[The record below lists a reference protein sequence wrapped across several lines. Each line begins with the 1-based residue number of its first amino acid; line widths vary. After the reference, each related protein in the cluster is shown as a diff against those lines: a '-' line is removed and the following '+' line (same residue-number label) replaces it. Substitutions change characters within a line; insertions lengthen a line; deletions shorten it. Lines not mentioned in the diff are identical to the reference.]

1 MRLDSASRAYCKCR
15 AWVYKLAHMTTAY
28 DVGEIPPIG
37 VHHRLRIAR
46 EWANLEQSELSER
59 TGISRTSISAAEKG
73 KTKPRK
79 ITLNAWALATGVP
92 VSWLEAGNAK
102 TPPPNPN
109 EGPDGGDEVRH
120 QGLEPRTRW
129 FEASTGQGRE
139 NVLPLRQPVHPE
151 RHVAMKVAS

>member
-79 ITLNAWALATGVP
+79 ITLV
-92 VSWLEAGNAK
+92 
-102 TPPPNPN
+102 
-109 EGPDGGDEVRH
+109 
-120 QGLEPRTRW
+120 
-129 FEASTGQGRE
+129 
-139 NVLPLRQPVHPE
+139 
-151 RHVAMKVAS
+151 

>member
-1 MRLDSASRAYCKCR
+1 MSTMRLDSASRAYCKCR

-59 TGISRTSISAAEKG
+59 TGISRTSISAVEKG

-79 ITLNAWALATGVP
+79 IPMRDQAAAKSAPTERAAPLVRVEFDDWRHAHRECRALAYP
-92 VSWLEAGNAK
+92 
-102 TPPPNPN
+102 
-109 EGPDGGDEVRH
+109 
-120 QGLEPRTRW
+120 
-129 FEASTGQGRE
+129 
-139 NVLPLRQPVHPE
+139 
-151 RHVAMKVAS
+151 

>member
-59 TGISRTSISAAEKG
+59 TGIAHFDQRGGEGQDQAAQDHTQCVGAGYWRSGE
-73 KTKPRK
+73 
-79 ITLNAWALATGVP
+79 LA
-92 VSWLEAGNAK
+92 
-102 TPPPNPN
+102 
-109 EGPDGGDEVRH
+109 R
-120 QGLEPRTRW
+120 
-129 FEASTGQGRE
+129 GRE
-139 NVLPLRQPVHPE
+139 RKNAAARSQ
-151 RHVAMKVAS
+151 